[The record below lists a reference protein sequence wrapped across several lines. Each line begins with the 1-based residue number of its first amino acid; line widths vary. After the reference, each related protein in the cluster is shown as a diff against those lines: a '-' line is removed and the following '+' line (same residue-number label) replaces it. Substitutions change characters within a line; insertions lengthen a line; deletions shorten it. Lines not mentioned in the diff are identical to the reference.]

1 MEEVAFPEYC
11 KLSGTF
17 AETAIISSGQRKSMD
32 GCEGCPRHECFGNDE
47 YDQLLDRDQ
56 QSLVKYWKDY
66 ISKQIA
72 ALG

>member
-1 MEEVAFPEYC
+1 
-11 KLSGTF
+11 
-17 AETAIISSGQRKSMD
+17 MD